1 MPVRFAQ
8 RMICARTPNQAPA
21 RGGPYPMPNGRFERL
36 CRLRFSGQQRHDGGE
51 RDRARSRPSA
61 TPRDAASV
69 ERNVKKSKDVC
80 ASRDHYQTQ

>member
-36 CRLRFSGQQRHDGGE
+36 CRLCFSGQQRHDAQE
-51 RDRARSRPSA
+51 LRSSVIASA
-61 TPRDAASV
+61 SHRVSAA
-69 ERNVKKSKDVC
+69 
-80 ASRDHYQTQ
+80 